1 MTRPSCHSL
10 LSGIWWAGLAMAV
23 LQAETRAQDIPPVF
37 QTGPAATFQVW
48 SDAVVAQDV
57 PRLVALALP
66 EARDILRQQL
76 MDRTTKLYQFLFAA
90 DRSVRSL
97 LRSPGTRTWIFA
109 HEELVNFGGG
119 TTICVV
125 SRAVAARGR
134 PATRH
139 ALDEEHRQGAAHC
152 TFLFHADGEWFV
164 RYSWLLPSGA

>member
-10 LSGIWWAGLAMAV
+10 LSGIWWAALAMAA
-23 LQAETRAQDIPPVF
+23 LQAETRAQDVPPVF

-48 SDAVVAQDV
+48 RDAVVAQDV

-66 EARDILRQQL
+66 EARDIVRQQL
-76 MDRTTKLYQFLFAA
+76 TDRTKKLYQFLFAA

-97 LRSPGTRTWIFA
+97 LLSAGTRTWIFA
-109 HEELVNFGGG
+109 HEELVNLGGG

-134 PATRH
+134 PASRR
-139 ALDEEHRQGAAHC
+139 ALYEDHVKGTAHC
-152 TFLFHADGEWFV
+152 TFLFRADGEWFV
-164 RYSWLLPSGA
+164 SYTWLDPSEA